1 MRWHFGKKIS
11 NGEYVKSELLSEKTP
26 FVVAEAYKAMRT
38 NLMFLLSEGKQIVAY
53 TSVYEAEGKTTT
65 CINMAIAFGQL
76 GKKVLV
82 IDMDMRRPRLHK
94 YFEVSSSPGLSDRLA
109 NFTSEVNIVKTA
121 YENVSLLPVGTI
133 PPSPSELISSGVL
146 DELFDDFRKE
156 YDYIFIDTPPA
167 YIAPDV
173 SVMASRIDGI
183 VFVVRENAT
192 STEMIKNTV
201 LGLERAGAKI
211 FGFVLN
217 DSSGKTV
224 VEQYKYRR
232 QYKLRVDN
240 SFLNKFKKSSETK

>member
-1 MRWHFGKKIS
+1 MRWHFGKKAD
-11 NGEYVKSELLSEKTP
+11 NNTYVKGELLSDTTP
-26 FVVAEAYKAMRT
+26 FAVVEAYKAMRT
-38 NLMFLLSEGKQIVAY
+38 NLLFLLSEGKQVVAY
-53 TSVYEAEGKTTT
+53 TSVYAAEGKTTT

-109 NFTSEVNIVKTA
+109 NFTNEVNVVKTA
-121 YENVSLLPVGTI
+121 YENVSFVPVGTI
-133 PPSPSELISSGVL
+133 PPSPSELISSSAL
-146 DELFDDFRKE
+146 DELLDNFKKE

-173 SVMASRIDGI
+173 SVLASRIDGI
-183 VFVVRENAT
+183 VFVARENST
-192 STEMIKNTV
+192 SSEMIRNTI
-201 LGLERAGAKI
+201 LGLERAGGKI

-217 DSSGKTV
+217 NSSGKTV

-232 QYKLRVDN
+232 QYRLRVDN
-240 SFLNKFKKSSETK
+240 SFLNKFKRE